1 MRPTDQLTALVTGAT
16 DGMGKALAG
25 ELAARGAIVLV
36 HGRNEAR
43 LEAAVREIR
52 QGTGN
57 ERVRPYRADFS
68 GLDEVR
74 RLAGEVERD
83 TERLDLLINNAAIR
97 LGRPGGG
104 REESA
109 DGYELTF
116 AVNYLAPF
124 LLTNL
129 LLALLRRSA
138 PARIVNVA
146 SAGQLP
152 IDFDDVML
160 ERHYDGVRA
169 YRQSKLA
176 LVMFTFELAQRLRAD
191 GERPVPVNALHP
203 ATFMNT
209 KMSYEAGTAPV
220 SSIEDGVDATMRLA
234 VSSELDGATGRYFEG
249 MTESRAADQAYD
261 AGARQRLWRLSETL
275 VGMEPDEVTTADGWK
290 VGSGLGADATSI
302 VRLDCAGGSS
312 P

>member
-1 MRPTDQLTALVTGAT
+1 MMGPIDQQTALVTGAT

-25 ELAARGAIVLV
+25 ELAARGATVLV

-43 LEAAVREIR
+43 LETVVREIR
-52 QGTGN
+52 QSTGN

-68 GLDEVR
+68 GLHEVR
-74 RLAGEVERD
+74 KLAGEVERD
-83 TERLDLLINNAAIR
+83 TQRLDLLINNAAIR

-104 REESA
+104 RQESV
-109 DGYELTF
+109 DGYELTL

-129 LLALLRRSA
+129 LSTLLQRSA

-160 ERHYDGVRA
+160 DRHYDGVRA

-176 LVMFTFELAQRLRAD
+176 LVMFTFELADRLRAD
-191 GERPVPVNALHP
+191 GERPVTVNALHP

-209 KMSYEAGTAPV
+209 KMSYEAGIQPA

-234 VSSELDGATGRYFEG
+234 VSPEVDGVTGRYFDG
-249 MTESRAADQAYD
+249 MTESRAGDQAYD
-261 AGARQRLWRLSETL
+261 AGARQRLWRLSGTL
-275 VGMEPDEVTTADGWK
+275 VGLKCGE
-290 VGSGLGADATSI
+290 
-302 VRLDCAGGSS
+302 
-312 P
+312 

>member
-1 MRPTDQLTALVTGAT
+1 MRPTDQQTALVTGAT
-16 DGMGKALAG
+16 DGMGKALAT

-43 LEAAVREIR
+43 LEAAVHEIR
-52 QGTGN
+52 HSSGN
-57 ERVRPYRADFS
+57 ERVRPYRADLS

-74 RLAGEVERD
+74 KLACEVERD
-83 TERLDLLINNAAIR
+83 TERLDLLSNNAAIR
-97 LGRPGGG
+97 LGRPGAG

-176 LVMFTFELAQRLRAD
+176 R
-191 GERPVPVNALHP
+191 
-203 ATFMNT
+203 
-209 KMSYEAGTAPV
+209 SC
-220 SSIEDGVDATMRLA
+220 
-234 VSSELDGATGRYFEG
+234 
-249 MTESRAADQAYD
+249 SR
-261 AGARQRLWRLSETL
+261 S
-275 VGMEPDEVTTADGWK
+275 
-290 VGSGLGADATSI
+290 
-302 VRLDCAGGSS
+302 SS
-312 P
+312 PSGCAPTASDLCP

>member
-1 MRPTDQLTALVTGAT
+1 MRSTDQQTALVTGAT

-25 ELAARGAIVLV
+25 ELAARGATVLV

-43 LEAAVREIR
+43 LETTVGEIR
-52 QGTGN
+52 RGTGN

-68 GLDEVR
+68 RLDEVR
-74 RLAGEVERD
+74 KLAGEVERD

-97 LGRPGGG
+97 MGRAGGG
-104 REESA
+104 RHESA

-116 AVNYLAPF
+116 AVNFLAPF

-129 LLALLRRSA
+129 LSALFQRSA

-152 IDFDDVML
+152 VDFDDVML
-160 ERHYDGVRA
+160 ERNYDGPRA

-176 LVMFTFELAQRLRAD
+176 LVMFTFELAQRLRTD
-191 GERPVPVNALHP
+191 SDLSVTVNALHP

-209 KMSYEAGTAPV
+209 KMSYEAGIQPV
-220 SSIEDGVDATMRLA
+220 SSIEDGVGATMRLA
-234 VSSELDGATGRYFEG
+234 VSPELDGVTGRYFEG
-249 MTESRAADQAYD
+249 MTESRAGDQAYD
-261 AGARQRLWRLSETL
+261 AGIRRRLWRLSETL
-275 VGMEPDEVTTADGWK
+275 VGMECHEK
-290 VGSGLGADATSI
+290 
-302 VRLDCAGGSS
+302 
-312 P
+312 

>member
-1 MRPTDQLTALVTGAT
+1 MHPIDQQTALVTGAT

-25 ELAARGAIVLV
+25 ELAARGATVLL

-74 RLAGEVERD
+74 KLAEEVKRD
-83 TERLDLLINNAAIR
+83 TERLDLLINNAAVGI
-97 LGRPGGG
+97 GRPGGG
-104 REESA
+104 RQESA
-109 DGYELTF
+109 DGYELRF

-138 PARIVNVA
+138 PARVVNVA
-146 SAGQLP
+146 SAGQIP

-160 ERHYDGVRA
+160 ERHYDGMRA
-169 YRQSKLA
+169 YCQSKLA
-176 LVMFTFELAQRLRAD
+176 LVMFTFELAPRLCAD
-191 GERPVPVNALHP
+191 GERFVAVNALHP
-203 ATFMNT
+203 ATLMT
-209 KMSYEAGTAPV
+209 TTMVYEAGIAPV
-220 SSIEDGVDATMRLA
+220 SSIEDGVEATMRLA
-234 VSSELDGATGRYFEG
+234 VSPELDGVTGRYFEG
-249 MTESRAADQAYD
+249 MTESRARDQAYD
-261 AGARQRLWRLSETL
+261 TGARRRLWRLSETL
-275 VGMEPDEVTTADGWK
+275 VGWG
-290 VGSGLGADATSI
+290 ATSNQYTPFRPDGTT
-302 VRLDCAGGSS
+302 VSGHAGRLGGRHG
-312 P
+312 PRRG